1 MLGFFS
7 KRQSVEDLRH
17 QRKKNREN
25 PDEVVQRKL
34 KRQQKQLNR
43 KQNIMWKINKYK
55 NVSFEKANKMQKP
68 LIYILASVTKEK
80 RKRKEMNN
88 TNN

>member
-1 MLGFFS
+1 
-7 KRQSVEDLRH
+7 
-17 QRKKNREN
+17 
-25 PDEVVQRKL
+25 
-34 KRQQKQLNR
+34 
-43 KQNIMWKINKYK
+43 MWKINKYK
-55 NVSFEKANKMQKP
+55 NVSFEKTNKMQKP

>member
-25 PDEVVQRKL
+25 PDGVVQRKL

-55 NVSFEKANKMQKP
+55 NVSFEKTSKMQKP